1 MQRIDGGKHL
11 TPEDHPDVITAAISS
26 LVDEVQAGPSTV
38 TPGAV
43 AQAEHDR
50 PMTNPGPV
58 TTGRWISQSSARENL
73 GLLRRSELAALRK
86 VGTVRWVEAGTV
98 VAAAG
103 SPATHVQ
110 VVADGE
116 LELMA
121 RQEGGRAT
129 MAVIRSGGVIQD
141 IPMLLGNP
149 MPFDAVASRD
159 TEMIALSRQ
168 RWTELLAS
176 SPSLSLRWM
185 TSIARRLDD
194 DRRRLVVVTSKPLIS
209 QVAYLLLDLAEAD
222 LSGRAVVRL
231 SHTTLSHLLGAR
243 RQSVTRV
250 IAQLRQQ
257 GLVETSYGATVLLD
271 EDGLRDV
278 MGRDPLP

>member
-1 MQRIDGGKHL
+1 M
-11 TPEDHPDVITAAISS
+11 TAS
-26 LVDEVQAGPSTV
+26 GP
-38 TPGAV
+38 G
-43 AQAEHDR
+43 
-50 PMTNPGPV
+50 
-58 TTGRWISQSSARENL
+58 TTGRWISQSSARQNL
-73 GLLRRSELAALRK
+73 GLFRRGELAELRR

-103 SPATHVQ
+103 SAVTHVQ
-110 VVADGE
+110 VVGDGE

-121 RQEGGRAT
+121 RQDGGRAT
-129 MAVIRSGGVIQD
+129 MAVIRAGGVIQD
-141 IPMLLGNP
+141 LPLLLGIP

-168 RWTELLAS
+168 RWTELLAA
-176 SPSLSLRWM
+176 SPTLSLRWM

-209 QVAYLLLDLAEAD
+209 QVAYLLLDLAEEDAQ
-222 LSGRAVVRL
+222 GRPVVRL

-250 IAQLRQQ
+250 IAQLRQRE
-257 GLVETSYGATVLLD
+257 LVETAYGVTVLLD
-271 EDGLRDV
+271 QDGLRDV

>member
-1 MQRIDGGKHL
+1 MTAPGHL
-11 TPEDHPDVITAAISS
+11 T
-26 LVDEVQAGPSTV
+26 
-38 TPGAV
+38 
-43 AQAEHDR
+43 
-50 PMTNPGPV
+50 
-58 TTGRWISQSSARENL
+58 TTGRWISPSSARDNL
-73 GLLRRSELAALRK
+73 GLLHRSELAELRK
-86 VGTVRWVEAGTV
+86 VSTVRWVEAGTV

-103 SPATHVQ
+103 SAVTHVQ
-110 VVADGE
+110 VVGDGE

-121 RQEGGRAT
+121 RQDTGRTT
-129 MAVIRSGGVIQD
+129 MSVIRTGGVIQD

-159 TEMIALSRQ
+159 TEMIALTRQ

-194 DRRRLVVVTSKPLIS
+194 DRRRLVVVTSKPLVG
-209 QVAYLLLDLAEAD
+209 QVAYLLLDLAEPDAQ
-222 LSGRAVVRL
+222 GRLVVRL
-231 SHTTLSHLLGAR
+231 SHTTLSQLLGAR

-250 IAQLRQQ
+250 VAQLRAQ
-257 GLVETSYGATVLLD
+257 GLVQTAYGATVVLD
-271 EDGLRDV
+271 ADGLRDV

>member
-1 MQRIDGGKHL
+1 V
-11 TPEDHPDVITAAISS
+11 TPPTAA
-26 LVDEVQAGPSTV
+26 
-38 TPGAV
+38 
-43 AQAEHDR
+43 
-50 PMTNPGPV
+50 
-58 TTGRWISQSSARENL
+58 TTGRWISPTSAQQNL
-73 GLLRRSELAALRK
+73 GLLRRGELAQLRGS
-86 VGTVRWVEAGTV
+86 GTVRYVDAGTV

-110 VVADGE
+110 VIGDGE

-121 RQEGGRAT
+121 RLDSGRVT
-129 MAVIRSGGVIQD
+129 MAVVRTGGVIQD

-159 TEMIALSRQ
+159 SEMIAVSRQ
-168 RWTELLAS
+168 RWTQLLAS

-209 QVAYLLLDLAEAD
+209 QVAYLLLDLAETDHA
-222 LSGRAVVRL
+222 GRFVVRL
-231 SHTTLSHLLGAR
+231 SHTTMAHLLGAR

-250 IAQLRQQ
+250 IAELRRR
-257 GLVETSYGATVLLD
+257 GLVATSYGVTALLD
-271 EDGLRDV
+271 ADGLRDV

>member
-1 MQRIDGGKHL
+1 MGRMATK
-11 TPEDHPDVITAAISS
+11 PDPA
-26 LVDEVQAGPSTV
+26 
-38 TPGAV
+38 
-43 AQAEHDR
+43 R
-50 PMTNPGPV
+50 PPA
-58 TTGRWISQSSARENL
+58 TGRWISQSSAKDNL
-73 GLLRRSELAALRK
+73 GLLRRGELAELRRF
-86 VGTVRWVEAGTV
+86 GTARYADAGTV

-121 RQEGGRAT
+121 RLDGGRAT
-129 MAVIRSGGVIQD
+129 MAVVRTGGVIMD

-159 TEMIALSRQ
+159 TEMVALSRQ
-168 RWTELLAS
+168 RWTQLLS
-176 SPSLSLRWM
+176 TSPSLSLRWM

-194 DRRRLVVVTSKPLIS
+194 DRRRLVVVTSKPLIA
-209 QVAYLLLDLAEAD
+209 QVAYLLLDLAETD
-222 LSGRAVVRL
+222 LDGQPVARL
-231 SHTTLSHLLGAR
+231 SHTTMAHLLGAR

-250 IAQLRQQ
+250 VGGLRER
-257 GLVETSYGATVLLD
+257 GLIETSYGSTLILD
-271 EDGLRDV
+271 AEGLHDV